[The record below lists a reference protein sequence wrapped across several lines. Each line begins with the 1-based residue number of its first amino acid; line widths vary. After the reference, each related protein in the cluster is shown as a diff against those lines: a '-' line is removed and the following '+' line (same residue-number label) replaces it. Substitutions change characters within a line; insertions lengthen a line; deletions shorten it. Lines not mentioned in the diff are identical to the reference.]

1 MGCTGTQGFRS
12 LPRGAPFPGRT
23 RARKTGVR
31 WPAGRL
37 GGTCPWRAAGR
48 CGPAKA
54 ARRRSVEGTQH
65 PPGGQGGGSAAS
77 VWLGSAG
84 GPAGRLRRTG
94 CRPEGER
101 PGADVE
107 ARLREPVG
115 RSRQK
120 SERRRREEGLPPA
133 AGLRAS
139 ARPGAGRGRGS
150 GSGRV
155 GEGGR
160 GWARGKRGGRKTS
173 SCSCSC
179 SQLGRKDALRR
190 TEGSWG
196 GGAGG
201 GRQRVCG
208 ERQWRGEDGCV
219 CPAGQK
225 AGLSGVGFEPTP
237 PEETVI
243 RIQCL

>member
-150 GSGRV
+150 ESGRV

-160 GWARGKRGGRKTS
+160 GGSGEAGKP
-173 SCSCSC
+173 
-179 SQLGRKDALRR
+179 AAAAAAAA
-190 TEGSWG
+190 SWG
-196 GGAGG
+196 G
-201 GRQRVCG
+201 RMR
-208 ERQWRGEDGCV
+208 
-219 CPAGQK
+219 
-225 AGLSGVGFEPTP
+225 
-237 PEETVI
+237 
-243 RIQCL
+243 